1 MEKSGFQQVLDKIER
16 RIKQVEKQIATVRS
30 FYDAG
35 NVDAAYEQAR
45 KLDEAVIKTWLLTN
59 VLPAYTGNPH
69 ACQDVEAVM
78 AENIPVGI
86 GFTEEGWF
94 SLRIPALL
102 PKKAGGSADHI
113 RAYLYPAMRDFFQ
126 GKQPVRYSDCVLV
139 YRHVYSRDRP
149 ERKKRDHDNI
159 EINRV
164 SDIVAMYVMPDD
176 NPDVCS
182 HHYCSAEGAEDRT
195 EVYVVPK
202 GDMHLRILLEKNM
215 PDKGVKL
222 YETQL
227 P

>member
-16 RIKQVEKQIATVRS
+16 RIKQAQRQIATARD

-35 NVDAAYEQAR
+35 NVDAAYEQAL
-45 KLDEAVIKTWLLTN
+45 KLDETVIKTWLLAN

-69 ACQDVEAVM
+69 ADQNVEVIM
-78 AENIPVGI
+78 EKIIPVEI

-102 PKKAGGSADHI
+102 PKKAGGTADHI

-139 YRHVYSRDRP
+139 YRHVYSRDRS
-149 ERKKRDHDNI
+149 ERQKRDHDNI

-176 NPDVCS
+176 NPDICS
-182 HHYCSAEGAEDRT
+182 HHYCSTEGSEDRT

-202 GDMHLRILLEKNM
+202 KDMHLWLLLEENI
-215 PDKGVKL
+215 PDKGVRL
-222 YETQL
+222 YETKL
-227 P
+227 S